1 MDSGTM
7 LVNSIPIFY
16 VAVGAGIPVLL
27 VHGNTGSSLWW
38 RDSMDLPGYRTVAL
52 DLPNFGRSGPVP
64 GYSAETARLEDYA
77 DHLASFIEAMKLER
91 PVLVGH
97 SLGGAVAQALVAKR
111 PELVRALVLVDSAA
125 PSGLVTPKER
135 HPAIEMMRANPA
147 VLGMALKAVVPAM
160 TAEAWFAALVEDA
173 KLMAAPAWIGN
184 AEALSRF
191 DLRGK
196 LSGFTKPVLVVWGR
210 RDVIVTEAMAR
221 ETAEAFPRARLEIVE
236 EAGHSVMAELPALWR
251 KILAEFLAELPN

>member
-1 MDSGTM
+1 MDGNTI
-7 LVNSIPIFY
+7 LVNGIPIFY
-16 VAVGAGIPVLL
+16 VAMGAGVPVLL

-38 RDSMDLPGYRTVAL
+38 RDSMDLPGFRTVAL

-64 GYSAETARLEDYA
+64 GYAPENARLETYA
-77 DHLASFIEAMKLER
+77 ELLAAFIEAMKLDR
-91 PVLVGH
+91 PVPVGP
-97 SLGGAVAQALVAKR
+97 SLGGAVAPALAAKR

-147 VLGMALKAVVPAM
+147 VLAMALKAVVPAM
-160 TAEAWFAALVEDA
+160 TDDAWFAALVEDA

-191 DLRGK
+191 DLRGR
-196 LSGFTKPVLVVWGR
+196 LSGFGKPVLVVWGR
-210 RDVIVTEAMAR
+210 KDVIVTEAMAR
-221 ETAEAFPRARLEIVE
+221 ETAAAFPGARLVVVE
-236 EAGHSVMAELPALWR
+236 EAGHSVMAELPAAWR
-251 KILAEFLAELPN
+251 KILLEFLADLP

>member
-1 MDSGTM
+1 MDGNTILVSG
-7 LVNSIPIFY
+7 LPIFY
-16 VAVGAGIPVLL
+16 VAMGAGVPVLF

-64 GYSAETARLEDYA
+64 GYSAENASLETYA
-77 DHLASFIEAMKLER
+77 DYVAAFIEAMKLDR

-97 SLGGAVAQALVAKR
+97 SLGGAVVQALVARR
-111 PELVRALVLVDSAA
+111 PELARALVLVDSAA
-125 PSGLVTPKER
+125 PSGLVTPAER

-147 VLGMALKAVVPAM
+147 VLAMALKAVVPSM
-160 TAEAWFAALVEDA
+160 TDDAWFAGLVEDA

-196 LSGFTKPVLVVWGR
+196 LSGFKKPVLVVWGR
-210 RDVIVTEAMAR
+210 KDVIVTEAMAR
-221 ETAEAFPRARLEIVE
+221 ETVDAFPKARLVVVE
-236 EAGHSVMAELPALWR
+236 ESGHSVMAELPAAWR
-251 KILAEFLAELPN
+251 KMLGDFLTGLPE

>member
-1 MDSGTM
+1 MDGSTI
-7 LVNSIPIFY
+7 LVNGIPLFY
-16 VAVGAGIPVLL
+16 VAMGAGVPVLL

-38 RDSMDLPGYRTVAL
+38 RDSMDLPGFRTVAL

-64 GYSAETARLEDYA
+64 GYSAETANLETYA
-77 DHLASFIEAMKLER
+77 DCLAAFIETLKLDR

-125 PSGLVTPKER
+125 PSGLVTPKAR

-147 VLGMALKAVVPAM
+147 VLAMALKAVVPAM
-160 TAEAWFAALVEDA
+160 TDDAWFAALVEDA
-173 KLMAAPAWIGN
+173 KLMAPSAWIGN

-196 LSGFTKPVLVVWGR
+196 LSRFAKPVLVVWGR
-210 RDVIVTEAMAR
+210 KDVIVTEAMAR
-221 ETAEAFPRARLEIVE
+221 ETAAAFPHARLEIVE
-236 EAGHSVMAELPALWR
+236 NAGHSVMAELPALWR
-251 KILAEFLAELPN
+251 KILLEFVAALP

>member
-1 MDSGTM
+1 MDGNTILVSG
-7 LVNSIPIFY
+7 LPIFY
-16 VAVGAGIPVLL
+16 VAAGAGVPVLFL
-27 VHGNTGSSLWW
+27 HGNTGSSLWW
-38 RDSMDLPGYRTVAL
+38 RDSMELPGCRTVAL

-64 GYSAETARLEDYA
+64 GFAPENARLETYA
-77 DHLASFIEAMKLER
+77 DYLAAFIEAMKLDR

-111 PELVRALVLVDSAA
+111 PELARALVLVDSAA
-125 PSGLVTPKER
+125 PSGLVTPAER

-147 VLGMALKAVVPAM
+147 VLSMALKAVVPAM
-160 TAEAWFAALVEDA
+160 TDEAWFAALVEDA

-196 LSGFTKPVLVVWGR
+196 LSGYANPVLVVWGR
-210 RDVIVTEAMAR
+210 KDLIVTEAMAR
-221 ETAEAFPRARLEIVE
+221 ETVAAFPNASLEILEGV
-236 EAGHSVMAELPALWR
+236 GHSVMAEDPALWKR
-251 KILAEFLAELPN
+251 ILLRFLENL